1 MTNIIE
7 INDINFQQEVLDND
21 YPVMVDFWA
30 EWCGPCKKLIP
41 VIEEIANNYYGRMKV
56 CKANCDDI
64 NEIINKY
71 KIMALP
77 TLCIFKKG
85 QIVSKIVG
93 IKSLKNIT
101 EDVEKALI

>member
-1 MTNIIE
+1 LSYIQSVTDN
-7 INDINFQQEVLDND
+7 NFKEEVLDNNE
-21 YPVMVDFWA
+21 PVLVDFWA

-41 VIEEIANNYYGRMKV
+41 IIEEIANNYCGRMKV
-56 CKANCDDI
+56 CKANMEDT
-64 NEIINKY
+64 NEIIKKY

-85 QIVSKIVG
+85 QVVSKIVG